1 MEPLTHHEM
10 IALAEPFARRGRH
23 VDLAAS
29 DRAARRL
36 AFKPAQHD
44 GITETLLLEPYGSR
58 QFRLVRRL
66 DHACGLRA
74 ELRAEG
80 PAIATLLEAVEA
92 VPPATQ
98 FAQGP
103 GWQIAFSERLSAGAG
118 GPFAQRV
125 LVQGEARA
133 GGLQLTLVVSAVSGV
148 AGEITLA
155 PVGGTRPAL
164 PQDLLAVL
172 GWSWARLLEERSGWR
187 SRVKL
192 ARREPARSADAK
204 RKLEQAAAH
213 LAQTLRSAPAGFH
226 ERFRA
231 ARWGVVLRRA
241 IPVLTLVLLALG
253 LWVISRFAAGKE
265 TGAWVLLIHVPTLML
280 AIGFRLQELAQFEI
294 PPLPR
299 RLAATAWP
307 PAVPAEA
314 VDQGAV

>member
-23 VDLAAS
+23 VDLPAT

-36 AFKPAQHD
+36 AFRPVQHE
-44 GITETLLLEPYGSR
+44 GFTETLLLEPHGAR
-58 QFRLVRRL
+58 QSRLVRRL
-66 DHACGLRA
+66 DHASGLRA

-80 PAIATLLEAVEA
+80 ADIAALLAAVEA
-92 VPPATQ
+92 VPPASQ

-103 GWQIAFSERLSAGAG
+103 GWQLAFSERLSAGAG
-118 GPFAQRV
+118 GTFAQRV
-125 LVQGEARA
+125 LVQGTARA
-133 GGLQLTLVVSAVSGV
+133 GGLLLTLAVSAVSGV

-155 PVGGTRPAL
+155 PAAGTRPAL

-192 ARREPARSADAK
+192 ARREPARTADAK
-204 RKLEQAAAH
+204 AKLERAAAH
-213 LAQTLRSAPAGFH
+213 LAQTLHAPPAGFH

-294 PPLPR
+294 PPLPQ
-299 RLAATAWP
+299 RLAASAW
-307 PAVPAEA
+307 AA
-314 VDQGAV
+314 DQGAV